1 MTRPPAAAGPGS
13 RVGLDVRLLVPALAS
28 WATLVGLQWA
38 GASVVAIGSVA
49 VAATSVGLGCVV
61 AAKARIGERTWI
73 ASLGLTAAAIALVT
87 TCCAGQEAWRSV
99 GAVRDL
105 ASRRATV
112 DVVATVAS
120 DPRPVRSRPIR
131 QLARGQQVVVRLD
144 VHELTSRGKRR
155 SVNSPVLAVADL
167 QWLRLNW
174 RERIRATGRLSP
186 AQAGDEVIAVLRPRG
201 PPVVVAQPPAIV
213 RAADTIRD
221 RFRAATA
228 GLPSD
233 PAGLVPALVIGDTT
247 TTAPDLTEVMLES
260 GLSHLSAVSGSNVAI
275 VLGAVLGMARGLG
288 LPRRARPW
296 AACCALVGFVVV
308 VHPEPSVLRA
318 AVMGAVGLVG
328 LGAARNTAA
337 APGLAAAIIGL
348 LCWDPWLARSYG
360 FALSVLATLGLI
372 VFARPW
378 GARLGRR
385 LPARI
390 SAWGPALMVPV
401 AAQLACA
408 PVLVLLQE
416 SVSIVAVPA
425 NLLAGPLVAPATIA
439 GVVVAVLALVWL
451 PGAAVLAWAAGLPA
465 WGIAWIARLG
475 ADQSWGSVPWP
486 GGPAGAVLLAVLTGL
501 LLVASPVVAQHVRAH
516 PTVVVGAVLVVVLG
530 GVTPVPG
537 LTWPLPTWR
546 FVACAV
552 GQGDALVLATS
563 PGHAVLVDAGP
574 EPHVVDACL
583 DRLDVRE
590 LDAIVLTHFH
600 ADHVMGLAG
609 AAHGRAVHEVLTSPV
624 TEPPEQ
630 AAEVAA
636 WATAAGVAVRQVH
649 AGEQLQ
655 WPGLTARVWW
665 PAGIIRD
672 GSMAN
677 NASIVLAAEVY
688 GSGGV
693 SASADSLGGGSG
705 GAPATNADPA
715 RNGPNRPLR
724 VVLLGDIERE
734 AARAIARALRSDPQM
749 QAWPVD
755 VLKVAHHG
763 SANRDD
769 ALLDVLP
776 APVAVITVGAD
787 NDYGHPAPSTLAV
800 LRRRGYSVL
809 RTDQDGDIAITPAD
823 EPGVVHVATRGP

>member
-1 MTRPPAAAGPGS
+1 MTRTPVAAGPGS

-49 VAATSVGLGCVV
+49 FAATSVGLGCLV
-61 AAKARIGERTWI
+61 AATARNGRRTWI
-73 ASLGLTAAAIALVT
+73 ASLGLTAVAIALVT
-87 TCCAGQEAWRSV
+87 TCCAGHEAWRSV

-105 ASRRATV
+105 AASRATV
-112 DVVATVAS
+112 EVVATVAS
-120 DPRPVRSRPIR
+120 EPRPVRSRPIR
-131 QLARGQQVVVRLD
+131 QHARGQQVVVRLD
-144 VHELTSRGKRR
+144 VHELTSRGEHR
-155 SVNSPVLAVADL
+155 SVNSPVLAVADA
-167 QWLRLNW
+167 QWLQLNW

-201 PPVVVAQPPAIV
+201 TPIVVAEPPSVV

-247 TTAPDLTEVMLES
+247 TASPDLTDAMLQS

-275 VLGAVLGMARGLG
+275 VLGAVLGIARVLG
-288 LPRRARPW
+288 LPRRTRPW
-296 AACCALVGFVVV
+296 VAFCALVGFVVV

-328 LGAARNTAA
+328 LGTARNAAA

-378 GARLGRR
+378 GERLGRR

-408 PVLVLLQE
+408 PVLVLLQG
-416 SVSIVAVPA
+416 SVSLVAVPA

-439 GVVVAVLALVWL
+439 GVVVAVLALIWL
-451 PGAAVLAWAAGLPA
+451 PGAAVLAWTAGLPA

-475 ADQSWGSVPWP
+475 ADQGWGSVPWP
-486 GGPAGAVLLAVLTGL
+486 SGPTGAVLLAVLTGIL
-501 LLVASPVVAQHVRAH
+501 LFAGPVVAQHVRTH
-516 PTVVVGAVLVVVLG
+516 PTVAGAVLFLVLG
-530 GVTPVPG
+530 GVTPVPD
-537 LTWPLPTWR
+537 LAWPPSAWR

-552 GQGDALVLATS
+552 GQGDALVLATG

-574 EPHVVDACL
+574 EPQVVDACL

-600 ADHVMGLAG
+600 ADHVMGLTG
-609 AAHGRAVHEVLTSPV
+609 AAQGRAVHELLTSPV

-636 WATAAGVAVRQVH
+636 WAAAAGVPVRQVH
-649 AGEQLQ
+649 AGELLR

-665 PAGIIRD
+665 PARIIRD
-672 GSMAN
+672 GSVAN

-688 GSGGV
+688 GSGRVPASDSGV
-693 SASADSLGGGSG
+693 GGGSG
-705 GAPATNADPA
+705 EAPATDADPA
-715 RNGPNRPLR
+715 QKGPSRPLR
-724 VVLLGDIERE
+724 IVLLGDIEQE
-734 AARAIARALRSDPQM
+734 AARAIARALRSDPQV

-755 VLKVAHHG
+755 VVKVAHHG

-769 ALLDVLP
+769 TLLDMLP

-800 LRRRGYSVL
+800 LRRRGYTVL
-809 RTDQDGDIAITPAD
+809 RTDQHGDIAITPAG